1 MSSLVTVY
9 NGLLTA
15 VNTFFLVY
23 RLNEDNANSLSKY
36 VIPTLAWG
44 IFSAYLIVL
53 FPELHNGFRVILNLV
68 ALVLII
74 WILLKHNI
82 FKALASGILSVLI
95 MGFGDAIVAV
105 IYVFPFKIVLEDYL
119 NSPFHITAGQLI
131 IFMVS
136 FSIISILGERI
147 KSVIN
152 NALRNHHELMII
164 LSVNLLAVGL
174 LLGLSLNFLH
184 IYLTQDNRG
193 SGREYIIVNMFFI
206 MVALLVIF
214 GATLYLINRL
224 IVKKLKLE
232 KNINIYN
239 FDDLTG
245 AFNRG
250 AGLNFLREQLK
261 ICKQKNLHITICY
274 IDIDNLKGINDK
286 YGHRKGDKVIVS
298 VVNLIKENI
307 RNSDRIMRIGGDE
320 FVIIFPNCSADQAEI
335 IVDRI
340 KERLKEVKW
349 EADDEHVV
357 SFSYGF
363 AQCGEGESIETVDS
377 LLDRADLQMY
387 KYKKLHAGIPNV

>member
-1 MSSLVTVY
+1 
-9 NGLLTA
+9 
-15 VNTFFLVY
+15 
-23 RLNEDNANSLSKY
+23 
-36 VIPTLAWG
+36 
-44 IFSAYLIVL
+44 
-53 FPELHNGFRVILNLV
+53 
-68 ALVLII
+68 
-74 WILLKHNI
+74 
-82 FKALASGILSVLI
+82 
-95 MGFGDAIVAV
+95 
-105 IYVFPFKIVLEDYL
+105 
-119 NSPFHITAGQLI
+119 
-131 IFMVS
+131 
-136 FSIISILGERI
+136 
-147 KSVIN
+147 
-152 NALRNHHELMII
+152 
-164 LSVNLLAVGL
+164 
-174 LLGLSLNFLH
+174 
-184 IYLTQDNRG
+184 
-193 SGREYIIVNMFFI
+193 

-298 VVNLIKENI
+298 VVNLIKDNI